1 MTLALRLSTA
11 VDHVDEIAIATLYLL
26 VMMILAVWIRLIF
39 RYYILRS
46 LQWDDA
52 MVSVALALAIA
63 QSAII
68 FSGTQNGFGKLQ
80 SEMSAANFITVEKVA
95 TPFPLSTRSTN
106 IGGRQDLYS
115 SDLLYILSLSL
126 AKISVIQFLNKLCV
140 AEIHKIICRWS
151 SLLVAVW
158 TIPVVFTLAFKC
170 GASSPWDLENGHC
183 IKIFDFW
190 AAISPIDI
198 ITELVICLLPIY
210 IVKPV
215 QMRIGKKL
223 TVVTAFIFR
232 ILVIITTIARL
243 IFMSRADSLADMN
256 TAAFAT
262 SITTQLTLCL
272 SVMTACIPCLKPF
285 LDAFDSGM
293 LNVSLHERVDGS
305 YSNSYSHSNAYALVS
320 MTRGTKESRT
330 RSQYLEDEVEG
341 LGTSASAFAV
351 TAPVRPAI
359 AVGSAMCIQRTDQW
373 SVRREHVDRKEAES
387 LGDETE
393 ASEDRGSRRGNPSL

>member
-1 MTLALRLSTA
+1 MDLALRLSTA

-26 VMMILAVWIRLIF
+26 VMMIMAVWIRLTF

-46 LQWDDA
+46 LHWDDG

-63 QSAII
+63 QSAVI
-68 FSGTQNGFGKLQ
+68 FSGTQNGLGKLQ
-80 SEMSAANFITVEKVA
+80 SEMSAAHFITVKKVA
-95 TPFPLSTRSTN
+95 TPIPLSTRSTN

-126 AKISVIQFLNKLCV
+126 AKISVFQFLDKLCV
-140 AEIHKIICRWS
+140 AKSHKNICRWS
-151 SLLVAVW
+151 SLLVAAW
-158 TIPVVFTLAFKC
+158 TVPVVFTLAFKC
-170 GASSPWDLENGHC
+170 GVSSPWDLDNGHC

-198 ITELVICLLPIY
+198 ATELVICLLPIH

-215 QMRIGKKL
+215 QMRFSKKL
-223 TVVTAFIFR
+223 TVITAFIFR
-232 ILVIITTIARL
+232 ILVIITTIGRL
-243 IFMSRADSLADMN
+243 IFMRRAESLADMN

-262 SITTQLTLCL
+262 SITTQLTLCV

-293 LNVSLHERVDGS
+293 LNVSLHERIDGG
-305 YSNSYSHSNAYALVS
+305 YSNSYSNSNAYALVNI
-320 MTRGTKESRT
+320 TRGTKELRT
-330 RSQYLEDEVEG
+330 RSQYVEDEVEE

-351 TAPVRPAI
+351 TPPVRPAN
-359 AVGSAMCIQRTDQW
+359 AVGSAMSIQRTDQW
-373 SVRREHVDRKEAES
+373 SVRRENVDRKAAGS

-393 ASEDRGSRRGNPSL
+393 VSEDPGSRRENSSL